1 MLTLTKKTIPEA
13 DRIVR
18 LPEVLAM
25 TGVSESTIAR
35 WEQNGEFPGR
45 VRIGIRCVGWR
56 VSEITRWITSRNSAI
71 DEKLRCPNDG

>member
-35 WEQNGEFPGR
+35 WEQNGEFPSR
-45 VRIGIRCVGWR
+45 VRIGVRSVGWR
-56 VSEITRWITSRNSAI
+56 LSQVSRWILSRNAVISEEA
-71 DEKLRCPNDG
+71 GHHA